1 MSLDKSLKS
10 KSTLARHRNVL
21 NRAERIERLKELDKW
36 TEDQSP
42 FGLPKVGHRKVSVG
56 GKDKSKKEEEE
67 ATTATTEPEG
77 DAKKE
82 D

>member
-1 MSLDKSLKS
+1 MSLDKTLKS

-67 ATTATTEPEG
+67 ATTAATEAEG